1 MEGKET
7 LMFFEG
13 RLVFW
18 LMVVLDV
25 GLGRATGTLKRRLRC
40 VALPESAGEQASP
53 ACRFLCSVGTVSFHL
68 PIQSSAIELGQTEE
82 QGKLFRW
89 VGLNIK

>member
-1 MEGKET
+1 MAVA
-7 LMFFEG
+7 LS
-13 RLVFW
+13 
-18 LMVVLDV
+18 
-25 GLGRATGTLKRRLRC
+25 C
-40 VALPESAGEQASP
+40 VALRCWSAGEQASP

-68 PIQSSAIELGQTEE
+68 PIQSSAVELGQTEE

>member
-53 ACRFLCSVGTVSFHL
+53 ACRFLSSVAVDGVATVSFH
-68 PIQSSAIELGQTEE
+68 PIQSSAQNE
-82 QGKLFRW
+82 
-89 VGLNIK
+89 